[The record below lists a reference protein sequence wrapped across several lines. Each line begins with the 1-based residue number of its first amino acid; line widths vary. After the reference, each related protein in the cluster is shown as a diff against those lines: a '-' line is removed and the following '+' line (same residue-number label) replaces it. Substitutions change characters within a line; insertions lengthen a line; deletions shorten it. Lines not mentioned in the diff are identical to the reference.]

1 MLFNSSSEEIEFPS
15 FDPDYAKEKVVE
27 QKQGVNKKCLVIIIV
42 IAVLIVLIAGIVLAV
57 YFGSKNKENGGNIK
71 LYLVFNKSNTNFNVI
86 NNINLD
92 TGDYLVKYN
101 NNTPFRL
108 LSENQKSFESG
119 QCIYGPCYVTIT
131 FDKILTSIESMFSN
145 IQQIKYA
152 DFSELNT
159 KKIINMN
166 NLFLNC
172 KNLEYV
178 NFNNFQAD
186 KLETMN
192 SAFENCESL
201 SKIDLEDLVTP
212 RLKSMNSAFKGCSSL
227 IQLNIKNFIINSKT
241 NIDNIIEGCDHLM
254 DFILPESNKE
264 LLKNEYDNINVDK
277 NLCDAQNNI
286 MCKVCENK
294 ILDNNENVKICRK
307 CHDGYF
313 LYKKADL
320 PIKCNKCKVEHCI
333 KCENEYTC
341 NECEEDYN
349 VDENNNNICSYNPS
363 SIPDSTIPN
372 IDTTSDQSF
381 L

>member
-15 FDPDYAKEKVVE
+15 FDPDYVKEKVVE

-241 NIDNIIEGCDHLM
+241 SIDNIIDGCDNLI

-264 LLKNEYDNINVDK
+264 LLNNQYNNPNVDK
-277 NLCDAQNNI
+277 NLCEDQYNTN
-286 MCKVCENK
+286 CKVCVSET
-294 ILDNNENVKICRK
+294 LDNNEKVKICKK
-307 CHDGYF
+307 CLDGYF
-313 LYKKADL
+313 LYTKADL

-333 KCENEYTC
+333 KCEDEYTC

-372 IDTTSDQSF
+372 SDMTSD
-381 L
+381 LTLL

>member
-15 FDPDYAKEKVVE
+15 FDPDYVKEKVVE

-119 QCIYGPCYVTIT
+119 QCTYGPCYVTIT

-241 NIDNIIEGCDHLM
+241 SIDNIIDGCDNLI

-264 LLKNEYDNINVDK
+264 LLNNQYNNPNVDK
-277 NLCDAQNNI
+277 NLCEDQYNTN
-286 MCKVCENK
+286 CKVCVSET
-294 ILDNNENVKICRK
+294 LDNNEKVKICKK
-307 CHDGYF
+307 CLDGYF
-313 LYKKADL
+313 LYTKADL

-372 IDTTSDQSF
+372 SDMTSD
-381 L
+381 LTLL

>member
-15 FDPDYAKEKVVE
+15 FDPDYVKEKVVE

-57 YFGSKNKENGGNIK
+57 YFGSKNKEDGGNIK

-241 NIDNIIEGCDHLM
+241 SIDNIIDGCDNLI
-254 DFILPESNKE
+254 DFILPESNKD
-264 LLKNEYDNINVDK
+264 LLNNQYNNPNVDK
-277 NLCDAQNNI
+277 NLCEDQCNTN
-286 MCKVCENK
+286 CKVCVSET
-294 ILDNNENVKICRK
+294 LDNNEKVKICKK
-307 CHDGYF
+307 CLDGYF
-313 LYKKADL
+313 LYTKADL

-333 KCENEYTC
+333 KCEDEYTC

-372 IDTTSDQSF
+372 SDMTSD
-381 L
+381 LTLL